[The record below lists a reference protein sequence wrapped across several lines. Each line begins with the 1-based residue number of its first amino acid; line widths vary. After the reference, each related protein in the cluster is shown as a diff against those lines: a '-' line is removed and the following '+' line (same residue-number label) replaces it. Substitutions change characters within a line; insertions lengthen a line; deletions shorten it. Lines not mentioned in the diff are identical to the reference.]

1 MAGLLEWM
9 NTPAGQGLLSGVA
22 SYAMNARRGTP
33 VNNLGRGLAGGI
45 TGYAQAND
53 QIRQDKEKQ
62 LADQYRQMQM
72 DQMRQ
77 SMEAQKAQQGWRA
90 GLPSVMAPKLTGTTD
105 QGRQLADQNAAFGA
119 EGVAPLAESAAYAQP
134 DAPIGVQYGQDKQA
148 VQDYMIRPES
158 PYADKLIEQQL
169 FPKAADY
176 KTVGNT
182 LVKIG
187 PDGVTPAFTAP
198 KEQSLPGAVQE
209 YQFATSQGYPGTF
222 DQWKKD
228 NARAGA
234 TNVTNRIDN
243 KVGESIAAQVGPMLK
258 SSTEK
263 TTGAINLANSSRL
276 MLEALDRG
284 SAYVGPTAN
293 ARLKLAQFGQVL
305 GVGGKDEE
313 AKINNTRQLIRSLA
327 EGGVE
332 ARKELAGQ
340 GQVTE
345 SEAEAVQKAY
355 SGNIEDL
362 TVSEIRLIAGL
373 NIKREKLA
381 RQRHGR
387 ALQNAPAQLQ
397 PFYQVD
403 PEAPANPGS
412 GWGIQKVE

>member
-1 MAGLLEWM
+1 
-9 NTPAGQGLLSGVA
+9 
-22 SYAMNARRGTP
+22 
-33 VNNLGRGLAGGI
+33 
-45 TGYAQAND
+45 
-53 QIRQDKEKQ
+53 
-62 LADQYRQMQM
+62 
-72 DQMRQ
+72 
-77 SMEAQKAQQGWRA
+77 MESQKAQQGWKA
-90 GLPSVMAPKLTGTTD
+90 GLPGVMAPKLTGTTD

-119 EGVAPLAESAAYAQP
+119 EGVAPLAESATYAQP
-134 DAPIGVQYGQDKQA
+134 DAPLGVQYGQDKQA
-148 VQDYMIRPES
+148 VQDYMMRPES
-158 PYADKLIEQQL
+158 PYAEKLIEKQL
-169 FPKAADY
+169 FPKEEEAYTLAPGQQRM
-176 KTVGNT
+176 KGNQ
-182 LVKIG
+182 VI
-187 PDGVTPAFTAP
+187 ASAP

-209 YQFATSQGYPGTF
+209 YQFAVSQGYKGSF
-222 DQWKKD
+222 NQWKND

-234 TNVTNRIDN
+234 TNVTNRIEN

-258 SSTEK
+258 ASTEK

-276 MLEALDRG
+276 MIEALDKG

-305 GVGGKDEE
+305 GVGGKDEA

-345 SEAEAVQKAY
+345 SEAAAVQKAY

-373 NIKREKLA
+373 NVKREKLA

-387 ALQNAPAQLQ
+387 VLQNAPAQLQ